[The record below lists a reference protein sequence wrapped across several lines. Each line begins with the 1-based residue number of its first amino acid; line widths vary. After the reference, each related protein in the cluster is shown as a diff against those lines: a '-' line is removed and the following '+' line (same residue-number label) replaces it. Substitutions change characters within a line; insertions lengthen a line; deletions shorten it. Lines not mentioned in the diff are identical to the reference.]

1 MYAVGDTHSHMFPVG
16 DGGGEEELWH
26 VCIGGRFQLRRLPV
40 RSERGQGQTHTRTL
54 EDLDRQDTVNTVRT
68 GMPGPTVHVP
78 HRSTHSN
85 RKTSPPGATSPEAH
99 TVALEKQL

>member
-1 MYAVGDTHSHMFPVG
+1 MSPVG

-26 VCIGGRFQLRRLPV
+26 VRSGRCFQLRRLPV
-40 RSERGQGQTHTRTL
+40 RPEKGQGQTHTRTL
-54 EDLDRQDTVNTVRT
+54 EDLHRQDTVNTVRS

-85 RKTSPPGATSPEAH
+85 RKTSPPRATSPEAH